1 MAEKTAR
8 QRKLPEAAA
17 VSAWIGES
25 ARRLAQ
31 FEPLINGINVF
42 PVKDRDTGTNL
53 LTTVRA
59 GLEGAPDAEAAP
71 STWGDALQAVA
82 DAASRKAL
90 GNSGTVFVIVVST
103 LADRLAEVRR
113 LDATA
118 WAAALSAADVRASSA
133 ISDRAPASVFDVIAA
148 MAGCPARPESGLP
161 GLQELVTEQAA
172 AAAEAVRRTHGGSEA
187 LARYGVIDAG
197 AVGLLVIMEAFRSVV
212 VGEDFREEAITSLPG
227 LSIAAGQEGA
237 PEPTTAGVHGV
248 EVVCTVS
255 ASPLDA
261 AVLRA
266 SLDAL
271 GDSVIMTP
279 LGRTAE
285 DPSEPVRW
293 RIHVHVEEARTAL
306 EAIEAVAVPEDVG
319 VSSLSEHG
327 VRHRS

>member
-17 VSAWIGES
+17 VAAWIGES
-25 ARRLAQ
+25 VRRLEQ
-31 FEPLINGINVF
+31 FESLVNGINVF

-59 GLEGAPDAEAAP
+59 GLGGVAEGGAGAT
-71 STWGDALQAVA
+71 TWGEALSAVA
-82 DAASRKAL
+82 EAASRKAL
-90 GNSGTVFVIVVST
+90 GNSGTVFVIVLST
-103 LADRLAEVRR
+103 LADRLSEVRR
-113 LDATA
+113 LDAAA
-118 WAAALSAADVRASSA
+118 WASALSAADVRASSA

-148 MAGCPARPESGLP
+148 AAACPARPDSGLG
-161 GLQELVTEQAA
+161 GLQELVAEQTA

-212 VGEDFREEAITSLPG
+212 VGEEFREETVTSLPG
-227 LSIAAGQEGA
+227 LSIAPEREGA
-237 PEPTTAGVHGV
+237 GEPAAAPVHGV

-279 LGRTAE
+279 LGRTAA
-285 DPSEPVRW
+285 DPSQRVRW
-293 RIHVHVEEARTAL
+293 RIHVHVEEKQTAL
-306 EAIEAVAVPEDVG
+306 EAIEAVAVPEDVS